1 MGLYKHKVFDSSQKQ
16 ERLMNRTKVIQP
28 ERDGNEA
35 DSVCIAMLCTNEKS
49 KNMAKHVDFKI
60 RQNWVQTQ
68 L

>member
-1 MGLYKHKVFDSSQKQ
+1 
-16 ERLMNRTKVIQP
+16 MNRTKVIQP